1 MREWAGV
8 LAFFG
13 VIGVAVARFGDDAP
27 REIGLG
33 GAVLL
38 LIAAGMAVGAG
49 ASSTSE
55 PVSPQPAPP
64 QPVSPQ
70 PAPPQPAPPQPVSA
84 PSPAAPIPGSA
95 AATVL
100 DPDGGCVRARTITAQ
115 VTTAA
120 GMPGAL
126 VLIRADA
133 RADGDVEIALA
144 TANTGAEQA
153 VSLIRQHLLPA
164 WGASVIRSVG
174 QTRDGLF
181 QVTVGNL

>member
-1 MREWAGV
+1 MREWAVV

-13 VIGVAVARFGDDAP
+13 MIGVALTRFADAP
-27 REIGLG
+27 REMGLG

-49 ASSTSE
+49 ASSKSE
-55 PVSPQPAPP
+55 EPPVAANPVTPQPA
-64 QPVSPQ
+64 QPVH
-70 PAPPQPAPPQPVSA
+70 V
-84 PSPAAPIPGSA
+84 PSPAMPIPGSA

-100 DPDGGCVRARTITAQ
+100 DPDGGCVRVRTVTAQ

-133 RADGDVEIALA
+133 RADGDVEMALA
-144 TANTGAEQA
+144 TVNVEAAQA
-153 VSLIRQHLLPA
+153 VALIRQHLLSA
-164 WGASVIRSVG
+164 WGASVIRGVG

-181 QVTVGNL
+181 QVTVGNH

>member
-1 MREWAGV
+1 MREWAAV
-8 LAFFG
+8 VAFFG
-13 VIGVAVARFGDDAP
+13 MIGVALVRFADAP

-38 LIAAGMAVGAG
+38 LIAAGMAVGSG
-49 ASSTSE
+49 ASSKGGTASPAVD
-55 PVSPQPAPP
+55 PVMPQPA
-64 QPVSPQ
+64 QS
-70 PAPPQPAPPQPVSA
+70 VSA
-84 PSPAAPIPGSA
+84 PSPATPILGSA

-100 DPDGGCVRARTITAQ
+100 DPDGGCVRARTVTAQ

-144 TANTGAEQA
+144 TANTDAAQA
-153 VSLIRQHLLPA
+153 VALIRQHLLPA
-164 WGASVIRSVG
+164 WGATAIRSVG

>member
-13 VIGVAVARFGDDAP
+13 MIGVALTRFADAP

-49 ASSTSE
+49 ARSKSE
-55 PVSPQPAPP
+55 PVPP
-64 QPVSPQ
+64 QPPPPRAQ
-70 PAPPQPAPPQPVSA
+70 PMSA
-84 PSPAAPIPGSA
+84 PSPATPIPGSA

-100 DPDGGCVRARTITAQ
+100 DPDGGCVRARTTTAE

>member
-1 MREWAGV
+1 MREWAAV
-8 LAFFG
+8 VALFG
-13 VIGVAVARFGDDAP
+13 VVGVALTRFADPP

-49 ASSTSE
+49 ASSKSE
-55 PVSPQPAPP
+55 ERLSAPDLVTPQPAHPLMP
-64 QPVSPQ
+64 
-70 PAPPQPAPPQPVSA
+70 PAPPM
-84 PSPAAPIPGSA
+84 PIPGSA

-120 GMPGAL
+120 GVPGAL

-133 RADGDVEIALA
+133 RTDGDVEMALV
-144 TANTGAEQA
+144 TGNIDAAQTVA
-153 VSLIRQHLLPA
+153 LIRQHLLPA
-164 WGASVIRSVG
+164 WGATAIRSVG
-174 QTRDGLF
+174 QTRDGLL

>member
-1 MREWAGV
+1 MREWAAV
-8 LAFFG
+8 VAFFG
-13 VIGVAVARFGDDAP
+13 MIGVALTRFADAP

-38 LIAAGMAVGAG
+38 LIAAVMAVGGG
-49 ASSTSE
+49 ARSKSE
-55 PVSPQPAPP
+55 PVP
-64 QPVSPQ
+64 PQ
-70 PAPPQPAPPQPVSA
+70 PAPPQPAQPVSA
-84 PSPAAPIPGSA
+84 PSPATPIPGSA

-100 DPDGGCVRARTITAQ
+100 DPDGDCVRARTVTAQ

-126 VLIRADA
+126 VLIRANA

-144 TANTGAEQA
+144 TANTDAAQA
-153 VSLIRQHLLPA
+153 VALIRQHLLPA
-164 WGASVIRSVG
+164 WGATAIRSVG

-181 QVTVGNL
+181 QVTVGNH

>member
-13 VIGVAVARFGDDAP
+13 MIGVALTRFADAP

-38 LIAAGMAVGAG
+38 LIAAVMAVGAG
-49 ASSTSE
+49 ASSKSE
-55 PVSPQPAPP
+55 EPPAAPDPVTPQPGHPLMPPAPP
-64 QPVSPQ
+64 M
-70 PAPPQPAPPQPVSA
+70 
-84 PSPAAPIPGSA
+84 PIPGSA
-95 AATVL
+95 AAIVL
-100 DPDGGCVRARTITAQ
+100 DSDGGCVRARTVTAQ

-144 TANTGAEQA
+144 TANTDAAQA
-153 VSLIRQHLLPA
+153 VALIRQHLLPA
-164 WGASVIRSVG
+164 WGATAIRSVG

-181 QVTVGNL
+181 QVTVGNF

>member
-13 VIGVAVARFGDDAP
+13 MIGVALTRFADAP
-27 REIGLG
+27 REMGLG

-49 ASSTSE
+49 ASSKGGTASPAVD
-55 PVSPQPAPP
+55 PVMPQSAPPAPMP
-64 QPVSPQ
+64 S
-70 PAPPQPAPPQPVSA
+70 APPM
-84 PSPAAPIPGSA
+84 PIAGSA

-100 DPDGGCVRARTITAQ
+100 DPDGDCSRARTITAQ
-115 VTTAA
+115 VTQAA

-126 VLIRADA
+126 VLIRATA

-144 TANTGAEQA
+144 TANTDAAQA
-153 VSLIRQHLLPA
+153 VALIRHHLLPA
-164 WGASVIRSVG
+164 WGATAIRSVG

-181 QVTVGNL
+181 QVTVGNF

>member
-1 MREWAGV
+1 MKEWAAV
-8 LAFFG
+8 VAFFG
-13 VIGVAVARFGDDAP
+13 MVGVALVRFAGAP

-38 LIAAGMAVGAG
+38 LIAAVMAVGAG
-49 ASSTSE
+49 ASSKSE
-55 PVSPQPAPP
+55 EPPAAADLVRPQA
-64 QPVSPQ
+64 
-70 PAPPQPAPPQPVSA
+70 AQPVSA
-84 PSPAAPIPGSA
+84 TAPPMPIPGSA

-120 GMPGAL
+120 GVPGAL

-133 RADGDVEIALA
+133 RTDGDVEMALA
-144 TANTGAEQA
+144 TVNVDAAQA
-153 VSLIRQHLLPA
+153 VALIRQHLLPA
-164 WGASVIRSVG
+164 WGATAIRSLG